1 MKIRKYINIKL
12 LISLVILATLSVA
25 SIFITFYFPDIT
37 SKIFKIALVSLLAL
51 FCLGYILSYIY
62 KKEKTYKLLIIA
74 NYFAVTSSLVYL
86 TLEHYNLL
94 FLFGSVED
102 IREFILST
110 GSMGQFIFV
119 FIQFVQV
126 SILPIPAIVTTL
138 AGVAIY
144 GPLTASILTSIAVIA
159 GSLFSFFV
167 WGRLFGYK
175 MVVWIAGKKTTDKYR
190 AILSKK
196 GKYLL
201 VVMFILPFFPD
212 DILCMVAGITAMS
225 GVYFTVI
232 TFLVRPISIFVIC
245 YFGGGQIIP
254 YSDWGLIVWPI
265 ILIIMAVLV
274 FFTFKY
280 HDKIDD
286 FVKEKLH
293 LKS

>member
-110 GSMGQFIFV
+110 GSMGQFI
-119 FIQFVQV
+119 
-126 SILPIPAIVTTL
+126 L
-138 AGVAIY
+138 
-144 GPLTASILTSIAVIA
+144 
-159 GSLFSFFV
+159 
-167 WGRLFGYK
+167 
-175 MVVWIAGKKTTDKYR
+175 
-190 AILSKK
+190 
-196 GKYLL
+196 
-201 VVMFILPFFPD
+201 
-212 DILCMVAGITAMS
+212 
-225 GVYFTVI
+225 
-232 TFLVRPISIFVIC
+232 
-245 YFGGGQIIP
+245 
-254 YSDWGLIVWPI
+254 
-265 ILIIMAVLV
+265 
-274 FFTFKY
+274 
-280 HDKIDD
+280 
-286 FVKEKLH
+286 
-293 LKS
+293 

>member
-1 MKIRKYINIKL
+1 
-12 LISLVILATLSVA
+12 
-25 SIFITFYFPDIT
+25 
-37 SKIFKIALVSLLAL
+37 
-51 FCLGYILSYIY
+51 
-62 KKEKTYKLLIIA
+62 
-74 NYFAVTSSLVYL
+74 
-86 TLEHYNLL
+86 
-94 FLFGSVED
+94 
-102 IREFILST
+102 
-110 GSMGQFIFV
+110 
-119 FIQFVQV
+119 
-126 SILPIPAIVTTL
+126 
-138 AGVAIY
+138 
-144 GPLTASILTSIAVIA
+144 
-159 GSLFSFFV
+159 
-167 WGRLFGYK
+167 
-175 MVVWIAGKKTTDKYR
+175 
-190 AILSKK
+190 
-196 GKYLL
+196 
-201 VVMFILPFFPD
+201 MFILPFFPD